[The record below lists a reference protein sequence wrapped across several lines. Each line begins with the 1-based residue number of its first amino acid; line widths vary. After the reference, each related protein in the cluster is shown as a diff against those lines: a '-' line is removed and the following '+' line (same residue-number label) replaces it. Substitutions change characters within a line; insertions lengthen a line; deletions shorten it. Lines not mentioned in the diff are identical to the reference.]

1 MRMTVTVSLAVRVFV
16 LLRVLVTPV
25 FVIVGGGLVMRFARP
40 VFVLVRVFN
49 APMAMRVRMPDGS
62 RHPAR
67 VPR

>member
-1 MRMTVTVSLAVRVFV
+1 MTVTVNLAVHVFV
-16 LLRVLVTPV
+16 LMRVLVTPV
-25 FVIVGGGLVMRFARP
+25 FVFVVVGGGLVMRLARP